1 MLNAANMIFA
11 VNRRNLDRAAGS
23 VDTIREDVYSQQS
36 LYASYTSTQH
46 VIVFGGHHEI
56 YFDTS
61 DLAAEQQIE
70 NQNLEKTL
78 RFFLLSESRRT
89 LPHPH
94 NRLVVGS
101 SPTGPTITVAAALK
115 RGLCNAN

>member
-1 MLNAANMIFA
+1 MIFA
-11 VNRRNLDRAAGS
+11 VNRRKLDRAAGS
-23 VDTIREDVYSQQS
+23 VDTIREDAYSQQC

-70 NQNLEKTL
+70 YQHPEKAL
-78 RFFLLSESRRT
+78 RFFFL
-89 LPHPH
+89 
-94 NRLVVGS
+94 
-101 SPTGPTITVAAALK
+101 
-115 RGLCNAN
+115 